1 MPGEKKKQKPDAL
14 ITNRTARFEY
24 HILDSIEA
32 GIALQGTEVKS
43 LRAHEGNLKDAFAK
57 VVDNEVIL
65 YNLHISPY
73 EQGNQ
78 FNHDPVRP
86 RKLLLHK
93 NEIIRL
99 AGRADKKGMTLVPL
113 RLYFKRGRV
122 KIELGV
128 GQGKV
133 QFDKRQDI
141 KKREH
146 EREMNRAAAKYR

>member
-1 MPGEKKKQKPDAL
+1 MPGGKKKPKPNAL
-14 ITNRTARFEY
+14 ITNRAARHEY
-24 HILDSIEA
+24 TILDSIEA

-43 LRAHEGNLKDAFAK
+43 LRGHEGNLKDAFAK
-57 VVDNEVIL
+57 VEDNEVIL
-65 YNLHISPY
+65 YNFHIPPY
-73 EQGNQ
+73 AMGNQ

-93 NEIIRL
+93 KEIVRL
-99 AGRADKKGMTLVPL
+99 AGRTDKKGIALIPL

-122 KIELGV
+122 KVELGV

-133 QFDKRQDI
+133 LFDKREDI

-146 EREMNRAAAKYR
+146 QREMDRAIAKYR